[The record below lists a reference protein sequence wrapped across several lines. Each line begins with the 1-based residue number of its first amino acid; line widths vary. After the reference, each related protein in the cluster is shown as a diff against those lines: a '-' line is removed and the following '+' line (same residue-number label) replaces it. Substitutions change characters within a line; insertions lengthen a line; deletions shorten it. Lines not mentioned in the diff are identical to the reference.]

1 MTQNQ
6 SQAQSQPQTILA
18 IGGHVGDMELTAGG
32 VLASHALKGDRIV
45 TLALTAG
52 ERGVPAGQDMAE
64 YRVQKIR
71 EAEAFAGKLNGEA
84 FVLDYADGEL
94 PDNMEVRL
102 QVCDIIRQVRPSIL
116 ITHFKNSMHKDHST
130 THRIVNDA
138 RFFAGLASFQREQ
151 PAAFA
156 GKLYYA
162 ENWEDAVDY
171 RPYVYVDFDQEAY
184 ELWVEAVSQ
193 HWFVT
198 GSKSFPYL
206 DYYKH
211 LARVR
216 GIEARK
222 QYAETFMIPEEALR
236 LRQGEL

>member
-1 MTQNQ
+1 M
-6 SQAQSQPQTILA
+6 SDAKLTILA

-32 VLASHALKGDRIV
+32 VLASHSLRGDRIV

-52 ERGVPAGQDMAE
+52 ERGVPAGRDMME
-64 YRVQKIR
+64 YREQKVN
-71 EAEAFAGKLNGEA
+71 EAKAFAEMLGGRA
-84 FVLDYADGEL
+84 IVMDSPDGEL
-94 PDNMEVRL
+94 QDNEENRL
-102 QVCDIIRQVRPSIL
+102 KVCDIIRQVRPNII
-116 ITHFKNSMHKDHST
+116 ITHFKNSMHKDHMT

-138 RFFAGLASFQREQ
+138 RFYAGLASFEREL
-151 PAAFA
+151 PAHFA
-156 GKLYYA
+156 SRLYYA

-171 RPYVYVDFDQEAY
+171 KPYVFVDFSEEAY
-184 ELWVEAVSQ
+184 DLWVKAVSL

-206 DYYKH
+206 EYYKH

-222 QYAETFMIPEEALR
+222 QYAETFMIPEETVRVLKN
-236 LRQGEL
+236 EL

>member
-1 MTQNQ
+1 M
-6 SQAQSQPQTILA
+6 SREKLTILA

-32 VLASHALKGDRIV
+32 VLASHSLMGDHIV

-64 YRVQKIR
+64 YRAQKVN
-71 EAEAFAGKLNGEA
+71 EAKAFADMLGGESIV
-84 FVLDYADGEL
+84 FEIPDGEL
-94 PDNMEVRL
+94 ADSEEMRYR
-102 QVCDIIRQVRPSIL
+102 VCDVIRQVRPNII
-116 ITHFKNSMHKDHST
+116 ITHFKNSMHKDHMT

-138 RFFAGLASFQREQ
+138 RFFAGLGSFARELPAHFAS
-151 PAAFA
+151 
-156 GKLYYA
+156 KLYYA

-171 RPYVYVDFDQEAY
+171 RPYVYVDFSQEAY
-184 ELWVEAVSQ
+184 DLWLKALSL

-206 DYYKH
+206 EYYKH

-222 QYAETFMIPEEALR
+222 QYAETFMVPEETMR
-236 LRQGEL
+236 LRNSEL

>member
-1 MTQNQ
+1 M
-6 SQAQSQPQTILA
+6 SEKITILG

-32 VLASHALKGDRIV
+32 VLASHALKGDRVV

-52 ERGVPAGQDMAE
+52 ERGVPAGRIMSE
-64 YRVQKIR
+64 YREQKVN
-71 EAEAFAGKLNGEA
+71 EANEFAKMLGGEA
-84 FVLDYADGEL
+84 IVFDIPDGEL
-94 PDNMEVRL
+94 QDNDDMRYR
-102 QVCDIIRQVRPSIL
+102 VCDVIRQVKPNII
-116 ITHFKNSMHKDHST
+116 ITHFKNSMHKDHMT

-138 RFFAGLASFQREQ
+138 RFYAGLASFEREL
-151 PAAFA
+151 PNHFA
-156 GKLYYA
+156 SKLYYA

-171 RPYVYVDFDQEAY
+171 RPYVYVDFSQEAY
-184 ELWVEAVSQ
+184 DLWVKAVST

-206 DYYKH
+206 EYYKH

-222 QYAETFMIPEEALR
+222 QYAETFMIPEETMR
-236 LRQGEL
+236 LRQSEL

>member
-1 MTQNQ
+1 MNEEKV
-6 SQAQSQPQTILA
+6 TILA

-52 ERGVPAGQDMAE
+52 ERGVPVGRDMAQ
-64 YRVQKIR
+64 YREQKVN
-71 EAEAFAGKLNGEA
+71 EAKAFAEMLGGVSIV
-84 FVLDYADGEL
+84 FDIPDGEL
-94 PDNMEVRL
+94 QDDQDIRL
-102 QVCDIIRQVRPSIL
+102 RVCDVIRQVRPNIV
-116 ITHFKNSMHKDHST
+116 ITHFKNSMHKDHMT

-138 RFFAGLASFQREQ
+138 RFFAGLASFERSL
-151 PAAFA
+151 PAHFA
-156 GKLYYA
+156 SRLYYA

-171 RPYVYVDFDQEAY
+171 QPYVYVDFSEEAY
-184 ELWVEAVSQ
+184 DLWVKAVSL

-206 DYYKH
+206 EYYKH
-211 LARVR
+211 LVRVR

-222 QYAETFMIPEEALR
+222 QYAQTFMVPEETMRVLR
-236 LRQGEL
+236 TEL